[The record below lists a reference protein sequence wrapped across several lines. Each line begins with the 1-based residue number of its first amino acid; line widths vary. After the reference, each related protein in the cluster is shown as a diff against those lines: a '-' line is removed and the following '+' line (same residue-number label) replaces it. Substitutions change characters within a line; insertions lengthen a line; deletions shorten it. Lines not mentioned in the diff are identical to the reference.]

1 MRGFAVPERKPA
13 THGVALHRFV
23 PPNPAFVAC
32 RLFPLPAG
40 LCSPHSLCDDAAVF
54 ASLALILRILLAWA
68 AAIVVAGFVWS
79 GIFSG
84 MNDGPGWVF
93 GLLALFVMVTA
104 VGSCITH
111 IRRVWLVAGRLDATT
126 LSSRQRRQIELPMD
140 AGPAFALLE
149 AAIAEL
155 PRVEDIES
163 APGSLQVRA
172 YVRRVDAY
180 NGRPPSRWN
189 LPARVAIRRNSVLAT
204 VTPGQG
210 TSSVTLLFE
219 PDAGVWAD
227 LLAVDE
233 GSNHENAEAVSRAI
247 TRRVAE
253 QRRDEQAAAEQTATE
268 KELSVAKLNLL
279 HAQVEPHFLYNT
291 LANAQVLTRTDP
303 PRADQML
310 GHLIQ
315 YLRSSLPS
323 VEESMSTLGVEL
335 ERTQAYLEILKI
347 RMGARLALQVDV
359 PPALLGLAL
368 PSMALQTLVENAIKH
383 GLEPKPGGGTV
394 WIIARAF
401 EDHVTLTVADDG
413 LGFGQG
419 TSGSGIGLKNL
430 RERLR
435 LTCGERAGVAIVSNF
450 PSGVAAT
457 ITLPRDAR
465 EAIHAA

>member
-1 MRGFAVPERKPA
+1 M
-13 THGVALHRFV
+13 ALV
-23 PPNPAFVAC
+23 PPTGRAILTPSH
-32 RLFPLPAG
+32 RE
-40 LCSPHSLCDDAAVF
+40 DAAVF
-54 ASLALILRILLAWA
+54 ASLSLIFRILLAWA
-68 AAIVVAGFVWS
+68 AALVVAGFVWS
-79 GIFSG
+79 GFFHG
-84 MNDGPGWVF
+84 MDEGPGWVF
-93 GLLALFVMVTA
+93 GLLSLFLMVTA
-104 VGSCITH
+104 LGSCITH
-111 IRRVWLVAGRLDATT
+111 LRRVSTVAGRLDANT

-140 AGPAFALLE
+140 AGEAFSLVE
-149 AAIAEL
+149 QAIKEL

-163 APGSLQVRA
+163 AAGSLQVRA
-172 YVRRVDAY
+172 YVRRVDPY

-189 LPARVAIRRNSVLAT
+189 LPARLAIKRNSVLAT
-204 VTPGQG
+204 VTPGHG
-210 TSSVTLLFE
+210 TSSVTLVFE
-219 PDAGVWAD
+219 PDAGIWAD

-233 GSNHENAEAVSRAI
+233 GSNFENAEAVGRAI
-247 TRRVAE
+247 TRRVSE

-268 KELSVAKLNLL
+268 KELSVARLNLL

-323 VEESMSTLGVEL
+323 VDESMSTLGVEL
-335 ERTQAYLEILKI
+335 ERTKAYLEILKI
-347 RMGARLALQVDV
+347 RMGARLALQVEV
-359 PPALLGLAL
+359 PPALESLPL

-401 EDHVTLTVADDG
+401 DDHVTLTVADDG

-419 TSGSGIGLKNL
+419 SSGTGIGLKNL

-435 LTCGERAGVAIVSNF
+435 LTCGDRASVAIVSNF

>member
-1 MRGFAVPERKPA
+1 M
-13 THGVALHRFV
+13 
-23 PPNPAFVAC
+23 
-32 RLFPLPAG
+32 
-40 LCSPHSLCDDAAVF
+40 F

-233 GSNHENAEAVSRAI
+233 GSNFENAEAVTRAI
-247 TRRVAE
+247 TRRVSE

>member
-1 MRGFAVPERKPA
+1 MRGVAVPERTPA
-13 THGVALHRFV
+13 THGVALRGFV

-32 RLFPLPAG
+32 RLFPLAAG
-40 LCSPHSLCDDAAVF
+40 LCSPHSLCDDATVF
-54 ASLALILRILLAWA
+54 ASLALIFRILLAWA

-79 GIFSG
+79 GFFHG
-84 MNDGPGWVF
+84 MDEGPGWVF

-104 VGSCITH
+104 LGSCIAH
-111 IRRVWLVAGRLDATT
+111 IRRVRHAAGRLDATT
-126 LSSRQRRQIELPMD
+126 LSSRQRRQIEVPMD
-140 AGPAFALLE
+140 AGPAFALVE

-172 YVRRVDAY
+172 YVRRVDPY

-189 LPARVAIRRNSVLAT
+189 LPARLAIKRNSVLAT

-253 QRRDEQAAAEQTATE
+253 QRRDEQAAAEQTSTE

-359 PPALLGLAL
+359 PPALLSLPL

-394 WIIARAF
+394 WIIARSF

-419 TSGSGIGLKNL
+419 TTGTGIGLKNL

-435 LTCGERAGVAIVSNF
+435 LTCGERASVAIVSNF

>member
-1 MRGFAVPERKPA
+1 M
-13 THGVALHRFV
+13 
-23 PPNPAFVAC
+23 
-32 RLFPLPAG
+32 LP
-40 LCSPHSLCDDAAVF
+40 
-54 ASLALILRILLAWA
+54 SLALILRILLAWA

-84 MNDGPGWVF
+84 MDDGPGWVF
-93 GLLALFVMVTA
+93 GLLAMFLMVTA
-104 VGSCITH
+104 IGSCITH
-111 IRRVWLVAGRLDATT
+111 LRRVWLVAGHLDGTT

-149 AAIAEL
+149 KAIAEL

-163 APGSLQVRA
+163 AAGSLQVRA
-172 YVRRVDAY
+172 YVRRVDPY

-189 LPARVAIRRNSVLAT
+189 LPARLAIRRNSVLAT

-233 GSNHENAEAVSRAI
+233 GSNYENAEAVSRAI
-247 TRRVAE
+247 TRRVSE
-253 QRRDEQAAAEQTATE
+253 QRRDEQAAAEQTSTE

-323 VEESMSTLGVEL
+323 VDESMSTLRVEL
-335 ERTQAYLEILKI
+335 ERAQAYLEILKI

-359 PPALLGLAL
+359 APALLDLPL

-394 WIIARAF
+394 WIIARPF
-401 EDHVTLTVADDG
+401 DDHVTLTVADDG
-413 LGFGQG
+413 LGFGHGSSG
-419 TSGSGIGLKNL
+419 TGIGLKNL

-435 LTCGERAGVAIVSNF
+435 LTCGERASVAIVSNF

>member
-1 MRGFAVPERKPA
+1 
-13 THGVALHRFV
+13 
-23 PPNPAFVAC
+23 
-32 RLFPLPAG
+32 
-40 LCSPHSLCDDAAVF
+40 VF
-54 ASLALILRILLAWA
+54 ASLALMFRILSAWA
-68 AAIVVAGFVWS
+68 AALVVAGFVWS
-79 GIFSG
+79 GFFHG
-84 MNDGPGWVF
+84 MDEGPGWVF
-93 GLLALFVMVTA
+93 GLIALFVVVTA
-104 VGSCITH
+104 LGSTLAH
-111 IRRVWLVAGRLDATT
+111 IRRVRLVAGRLDATT
-126 LSSRQRRQIELPMD
+126 LSSRQRRQIEVPLD
-140 AGPAFALLE
+140 AGPAFALVE

-172 YVRRVDAY
+172 YVRRVDPY

-189 LPARVAIRRNSVLAT
+189 LPARLAIKRNSVLAT

-233 GSNHENAEAVSRAI
+233 GRNHENAEAVTRAI

-359 PPALLGLAL
+359 PPALTPLPL

-401 EDHVTLTVADDG
+401 DDHVTLTVADDG
-413 LGFGQG
+413 LGFGHGGSSG
-419 TSGSGIGLKNL
+419 TGIGLKNL